1 MAWYDDQNKTL
12 FVGTYANEK
21 QFQWDKEAAER
32 RGWVVQ
38 EPGAAEGEGDEPIIG
53 ADESVA
59 DAAAVGGA
67 DRGADRLK
75 GRIEVT
81 FVRAEDWLASR
92 KEEIATALQ
101 SDAARAADAKEGK
114 FVKAAA
120 DLEKAELQLK
130 ESLEAA
136 LASTSEPTRDIA
148 ERQLL
153 NDLRQVIVR
162 RQATLKAMDEAIKEM
177 QSAVS
182 LGASEFARSI
192 ASHMKAQVAG
202 QARLE
207 AEQSVLAAQEHVA
220 RAAKE
225 WRDANDRRRTA
236 EEELRKRNADFEA
249 KDAGLSEHLVSRN
262 AALAE
267 MGKLTR

>member
-38 EPGAAEGEGDEPIIG
+38 EPGAAEGEEDEPIIG
-53 ADESVA
+53 ADESAA
-59 DAAAVGGA
+59 DGGA
-67 DRGADRLK
+67 VRAK
-75 GRIEVT
+75 GRMEVT
-81 FVRAEDWLASR
+81 FVRAEDWLSSR

-101 SDAARAADAKEGK
+101 SDAARAADAKEGR

-120 DLEKAELQLK
+120 DLEKAEQEMK
-130 ESLEAA
+130 QSLEAA
-136 LASTSEPTRDIA
+136 LASTSDPTRDIA

-162 RQATLKAMDEAIKEM
+162 RQATLKATEEAIREM

-220 RAAKE
+220 RAAKD
-225 WRDANDRRRTA
+225 WREANDRRRAA
-236 EEELRKRNADFEA
+236 EEELRKRTADFEA
-249 KDAGLSEHLVSRN
+249 KDAGLDEHLVTRN
-262 AALAE
+262 AALDE